1 MATPLQ
7 DFVAALNA
15 DVVAALAAGLYPALT
30 DGAILFGRASVFQQS
45 APPRI
50 IVSPVEFAFGA
61 PDIYSKSATLGT
73 DERREQNVMLAIH
86 SERFAFEVRCW
97 GGTQPGSGV
106 ENYDLTRALY
116 HCVLASLQRLVP
128 NHGLEGKGSFTEAG
142 TIGALGEEAVFRT
155 WIDMPVLDR
164 MLPYDNATQ
173 YAPAAVA
180 PVVTDTFVAA
190 TGETGT
196 GC

>member
-1 MATPLQ
+1 MGSIA
-7 DFVAALNA
+7 DFVNALNA
-15 DVVAALAAGLYPALT
+15 DVVDSLATGEYPLLT

-61 PDIYSKSATLGT
+61 PDIYSKSSTLGT

-86 SERFAFEVRCW
+86 SERFVFEIRCW

-142 TIGALGEEAVFRT
+142 AIGALGEEAVFRT